1 MLGNQ
6 LINFIKDKNG
16 KKYGSVSK
24 KEREHLQSIVDEF
37 AAQKHRYGSEFNI
50 KDWASGIDIL
60 NDKSV
65 DFLSNVKDGDNIMEG
80 LANSMGKTTK
90 AVSSSGAEIELTGN
104 KYKDFFN
111 KTKESLSTFGKVAK
125 NGLKSFGLGLLGTV
139 ANIGINAAVGYAIEA
154 AISAW
159 QKYSNMQETAI
170 EKSQNATQKLQE
182 NQNKIKSAQ
191 SVLNDIQSNKVIDT
205 NGNEITRFEQLSRG
219 VNSLGENVSLT
230 ASEFEEYNSILNS
243 MTGAGLNATT
253 SMANLEKQVKDL
265 RRSANSD
272 SLTGLGDWVEG
283 FNAKN
288 NQLYSDS
295 TKEIGYQ
302 QQLSVLNKL
311 KSKNISGLKKHSFW
325 DDLSASIRTANEL
338 TTASNSGIKEA
349 EKHLKEAD
357 KIQKENVLS
366 RTDAESLKK
375 LAKEYSLDIFDK
387 KGEIDS
393 KKLNNKEIKQQ
404 LEDVRANLESQVE
417 SMVRESS
424 GFLQAMFENSPEFKD
439 ISSSAA
445 NAIGQI
451 FRNIDYDTISKHMLD
466 SNGMLSQQMMK
477 DWVKDISVGAKD
489 KGVQDQLSQLF
500 NLDAESNNKTFKAYE
515 KQANNLLD
523 GITKK
528 VPGIS
533 KELLKNATGIEDTLN
548 SARQNYKKV
557 LDTVGFDF
565 TKQLNLND
573 LDLAAEIISQQ
584 DVKNAEQLSKA
595 MQAAKQAAFDI
606 NANPLFDK
614 IAVTKETA
622 NSGDDYVKATT
633 YLKEAKEMFDKG
645 LVGTDDFKSIA
656 KYLSP
661 TGSEDPANFLENYGK
676 AARYLTEDGSGVV
689 NFLND
694 LSTKTDE
701 AGNALANFDKQTGK
715 WTYNIS
721 DLHEASQKMGMGFE
735 FFIDMFGRLEDYGFS
750 NNFVT
755 SQEQGIQKIVD
766 KTVELAKE
774 KQKLAEMER
783 TGKYYEVDDQGIMR
797 EMLVNDTVLNAQRE
811 KVTGLEADV
820 ESVSRNL
827 EQFVNNSIDATVT
840 KVEQSKEV
848 FDILKQ
854 KYDELEAE
862 PNKYG
867 ENTEAVKKK
876 LAEQLKAFASE
887 AGLELDAELNI
898 IGNVDEIQNKL
909 KEFQANGQISESV
922 NLDFNLDEMNTDEI
936 REKVR
941 ELEKEKATIDVET
954 NPEAARELDNLI
966 DKCSTE
972 YFLKLNLETNGG
984 LEQASSIIERIQ
996 SRISELTSQNP
1007 VLSVKA
1013 HVEGDQEISN
1023 LAGQLALLPSDVQIA
1038 IGISEENVGN
1048 VQAILNQ
1055 LAQNPESINVPV
1067 NYQKGA
1073 EPEKVD
1079 DAQGIANYEL
1089 GDSPTKVPD
1098 AFGKANFTLGKYPT
1112 SIPSATQ
1119 TVFQSFI
1126 PKASGTMLSP
1136 AHANGT
1142 AYNTLNISP
1151 AHAGGN
1157 VAIQRDEKALVNE
1170 LPKPESIVRDGIWS
1184 IIPGGAHVEQLKK
1197 GDIIFNGEQTEQLLK
1212 HGSISGHGRAYAD
1225 GTVNVRDLV
1234 RKPLSAYASGSG
1246 GGILGAGGSGS
1257 KANFG
1262 SGGKSNSTSKAAKDT
1277 KKIAK
1282 NTKDAADS
1290 AKEFEETLDH
1300 IETLIDRTER
1310 NIKNLERTATSTY
1323 ETLGTRTD
1331 ALKSELSEITKEID
1345 IQSKAYDRYLQEAN
1359 SVGLSEDY
1367 AEKVRNGLIDL
1378 ETITD
1383 EELNKSISQ
1392 YREYYEKALDCRDAV
1407 EELKESVKGLYEES
1421 FNNLVKEYD
1430 NMLAQIEHRKN
1441 ILEGY
1446 IEQTETQGYIVSTK
1460 YYAELIKNEQSNLED
1475 LTSKRNSLLASLNDA
1490 VANGNIKM
1498 YSESWYE
1505 MRQEIN
1511 DVDEAIQSA
1520 NTSII
1525 EYGNSIRN
1533 IKWDVFDKLQDKI
1546 SSITDESDFLIDLM
1560 SNDKLFD
1567 DKGNITEQGK
1577 ASMGLHGVNYNTYMS
1592 QADQYRKE
1600 MEAIQAEIAK
1610 DPYNQE
1616 LINRRKEL
1624 LELQQESIIA
1634 AENEKEAIKDLVEE
1648 GIDKQLESLQDLID
1662 KQGEMLD
1669 SQKDMY
1675 DWQKEIAEKQK
1686 DIATLEKMLG
1696 AYSGDDS
1703 EEGMAKRQ
1711 ELSSELGEA
1720 KTELDESF
1728 FEKSISEQKKL
1739 LDELYTQY
1747 ELVLNA
1753 RLDNIDMLITDMIAN
1768 INSESSGIRD
1778 TIISEAAN
1786 VGYTITD
1793 SMSQI
1798 WTDNTNNIAGIL
1810 TTYSSNFSSVMTS
1823 VQQALN
1829 EIKVYI
1835 QNAVNA
1841 SNKKA
1846 ETNINTANKNQAD
1859 QVKPS
1864 APKPNPPAPKPEPPK
1879 NNGGDGVPKIGDA
1892 VTFASGRYYYS
1903 SDGLSPSGNEMLGQT
1918 VYIGHINNAS
1928 WAKKPY
1934 AIYRDKEFKR
1944 GLGWVTL
1951 DQLKGYKT
1959 GKKHIDENQIAM
1971 INEKGVSET
1980 LIRKDGTMIT
1990 QLDKGDSVLNHKAH
2004 NNIWEMANNPRD
2016 FINNYANTLSLPPVS
2031 KNSSSQN
2038 VSNTVDVNI
2047 EIGKVTDL
2055 NSFLKDLQNS
2065 KQFEQFIEQISIGK
2079 ALGKPTL
2086 TKYNIKL

>member
-1 MLGNQ
+1 MLGNN
-6 LINFIKDKNG
+6 LIKFGKSIFGKQYSKASKDDIKYYSKITKSYKNRKKQFGDKFDVN
-16 KKYGSVSK
+16 K
-24 KEREHLQSIVDEF
+24 
-37 AAQKHRYGSEFNI
+37 
-50 KDWASGIDIL
+50 WASTWSELDDNAI
-60 NDKSV
+60 K
-65 DFLSNVKDGDNIMEG
+65 FFSNIKDGDNIMEG

-90 AVSSSGAEIELTGN
+90 AVTSSGAEIELTGN

-288 NQLYSDS
+288 NQMYTNA
-295 TKEIGYQ
+295 TKEVGFQ
-302 QQLSVLNKL
+302 QKLSALNKIYNDPEDASDKIEQVTQMGFWEKL
-311 KSKNISGLKKHSFW
+311 ANNIATGEM
-325 DDLSASIRTANEL
+325 AIAAGQ
-338 TTASNSGIKEA
+338 TASEEARESLLNS
-349 EKHLKEAD
+349 AD
-357 KIQKENVLS
+357 KIRDELVAS
-366 RTDAESLKK
+366 ETDIKALEEI
-375 LAKEYSLDIFDK
+375 AKEYSIDIFDDNGK
-387 KGEIDS
+387 IDYGKYKS
-393 KKLNNKEIKQQ
+393 DKVQEQ
-404 LEDVRANLESQVE
+404 LADVRANLESQVE

-424 GFLQAMFENSPEFKD
+424 GFLQAMFENSPEFES

-451 FRNIDYDTISKHMLD
+451 FGNIDYDTISKYMLD

-477 DWVKDISVGAKD
+477 DWVKGISEGAKD
-489 KGVQDQLSQLF
+489 KGVQEQLSQLF
-500 NLDAESNNKTFKAYE
+500 NLDAESNNKTFKEYE
-515 KQANNLLD
+515 KQANQLLN
-523 GITKK
+523 GITQK

-548 SARQNYKKV
+548 SASTSYKRV
-557 LDTVGFDF
+557 TDTVGKEFADL
-565 TKQLNLND
+565 LNLKD

-584 DVKNAEQLSKA
+584 DIKNAEQLK
-595 MQAAKQAAFDI
+595 QALLLAKEAAFDI
-606 NANPLFDK
+606 NANPIFDSIK
-614 IAVTKETA
+614 AADETR
-622 NSGDDYVKATT
+622 NKGDDYIDALKYA
-633 YLKEAKEMFDKG
+633 KEAKEMYDKG
-645 LVGTDDFKSIA
+645 LIGTDDFKARA

-661 TGSEDPANFLENYGK
+661 TGAEDPANFIENYGK
-676 AARYLTEDGSGVV
+676 ATRYLTEDSSGVK
-689 NFLND
+689 NFLTD
-694 LSTKTDE
+694 LSKKTDD
-701 AGNALANFDKQTGK
+701 AGNSLASFDKATGK
-715 WTYNIS
+715 WSYNIK
-721 DLHEASQKMGMGFE
+721 DLSQAAHDMGMGFE
-735 FFIDMFGRLEDYGFS
+735 FFMDMFGRLEDYGFS
-750 NNFVT
+750 NNFFSSEKEGVEKLT
-755 SQEQGIQKIVD
+755 DKIS
-766 KTVELAKE
+766 KLAKAKRELAELESRGENQTAINAKKE
-774 KQKLAEMER
+774 EIA
-783 TGKYYEVDDQGIMR
+783 
-797 EMLVNDTVLNAQRE
+797 A
-811 KVTGLEADV
+811 
-820 ESVSRNL
+820 L
-827 EQFVNNSIDATVT
+827 EQDQQQIREN
-840 KVEQSKEV
+840 
-848 FDILKQ
+848 LKQ
-854 KYDELEAE
+854 VAQESAE
-862 PNKYG
+862 SINDQITASKDAYKALKEERDKILANPDLYG
-867 ENTEAVKKK
+867 ENTDEVVAKMD
-876 LAEQLKAFASE
+876 EQLKELAQQGMFEIDGEMNIVNKDEVKEEIESE
-887 AGLELDAELNI
+887 FESEPLQLAIDTESSFKDLKEAAQESLSTVQQMVNFESPFVKLNLDSMDTLDLQNQIVAVSSAMERLKNEDGTINISAPGAQDAINVLAALITKKQELSQPTIMSISTDSLDADLAAVVSKLQEFQQAYNELEKLNTLKQAGVDVDTSAAEAKVSSLKSELENMEGTQANIKAELDIDTTTIESTLESIKNITAQDLGAINVGATVTGKEELDALKSSIDSVQGKTEEVKADVKGKDDVDALKSSI
-898 IGNVDEIQNKL
+898 DAVQGKTVSVTANVT
-909 KEFQANGQISESV
+909 GTSSV
-922 NLDFNLDEMNTDEI
+922 NSLASAINSLKDKSITVTTTHVS
-936 REKVR
+936 K
-941 ELEKEKATIDVET
+941 KE
-954 NPEAARELDNLI
+954 
-966 DKCSTE
+966 
-972 YFLKLNLETNGG
+972 
-984 LEQASSIIERIQ
+984 
-996 SRISELTSQNP
+996 
-1007 VLSVKA
+1007 
-1013 HVEGDQEISN
+1013 
-1023 LAGQLALLPSDVQIA
+1023 AG
-1038 IGISEENVGN
+1038 
-1048 VQAILNQ
+1048 
-1055 LAQNPESINVPV
+1055 
-1067 NYQKGA
+1067 
-1073 EPEKVD
+1073 
-1079 DAQGIANYEL
+1079 
-1089 GDSPTKVPD
+1089 
-1098 AFGKANFTLGKYPT
+1098 
-1112 SIPSATQ
+1112 
-1119 TVFQSFI
+1119 
-1126 PKASGTMLSP
+1126 KASGTMLSP
-1136 AHANGT
+1136 AHVNGT
-1142 AYNTLNISP
+1142 AYNTLNMSS

-1212 HGSISGHGRAYAD
+1212 HGSISGHGRAYVD
-1225 GTVNVRDLV
+1225 GTANVRDLV

-1262 SGGKSNSTSKAAKDT
+1262 SGGKSNSTSKTAKNT

-1290 AKEFEETLDH
+1290 SKEFEETLDH

-1407 EELKESVKGLYEES
+1407 EELQESVKGLYEES

-1616 LINRRKEL
+1616 LIDRRKEL

-1669 SQKDMY
+1669 SQKDY
-1675 DWQKEIAEKQK
+1675 YLINR
-1686 DIATLEKMLG
+1686 
-1696 AYSGDDS
+1696 YSPPY
-1703 EEGMAKRQ
+1703 
-1711 ELSSELGEA
+1711 
-1720 KTELDESF
+1720 
-1728 FEKSISEQKKL
+1728 FEK
-1739 LDELYTQY
+1739 Y
-1747 ELVLNA
+1747 
-1753 RLDNIDMLITDMIAN
+1753 
-1768 INSESSGIRD
+1768 
-1778 TIISEAAN
+1778 
-1786 VGYTITD
+1786 
-1793 SMSQI
+1793 
-1798 WTDNTNNIAGIL
+1798 
-1810 TTYSSNFSSVMTS
+1810 
-1823 VQQALN
+1823 
-1829 EIKVYI
+1829 
-1835 QNAVNA
+1835 
-1841 SNKKA
+1841 
-1846 ETNINTANKNQAD
+1846 
-1859 QVKPS
+1859 
-1864 APKPNPPAPKPEPPK
+1864 
-1879 NNGGDGVPKIGDA
+1879 
-1892 VTFASGRYYYS
+1892 
-1903 SDGLSPSGNEMLGQT
+1903 T
-1918 VYIGHINNAS
+1918 VYS
-1928 WAKKPY
+1928 F
-1934 AIYRDKEFKR
+1934 EL
-1944 GLGWVTL
+1944 LGNP
-1951 DQLKGYKT
+1951 KGK
-1959 GKKHIDENQIAM
+1959 
-1971 INEKGVSET
+1971 
-1980 LIRKDGTMIT
+1980 
-1990 QLDKGDSVLNHKAH
+1990 
-2004 NNIWEMANNPRD
+2004 
-2016 FINNYANTLSLPPVS
+2016 
-2031 KNSSSQN
+2031 
-2038 VSNTVDVNI
+2038 
-2047 EIGKVTDL
+2047 
-2055 NSFLKDLQNS
+2055 
-2065 KQFEQFIEQISIGK
+2065 
-2079 ALGKPTL
+2079 
-2086 TKYNIKL
+2086 